1 MSESLLQT
9 GEYQPAFQTAGSQS
23 ETMHD
28 SDSADNRILIV
39 DDEEALRTLF
49 VTVLGDRYDCVPAA
63 DAQEALELLR
73 TQQFALVITDVQMPG
88 MSGVDLLR
96 KIVSDYPDVAT
107 IIVSGIDRSQRVID
121 ALRLGALDYLIKP
134 CDIEVLQLS
143 VERAL
148 ERRTL
153 FRDGRRYK
161 QELERRN
168 EELAR
173 QKAELVRLQAQLVH
187 SETMASLGQLAAG
200 VAHELN
206 NPVGFIY
213 SNAESLSGYTSDLDR
228 LLRAYDEALPPEL
241 ASRVDSIK
249 REIHFDRLL
258 PDLGS
263 IVADCRDGAQR
274 IREIVLNLR
283 TFSRLDE
290 AELKRV
296 DIHAGLD
303 ATIRLLSQYF
313 SSGRIT
319 LTREYGALPLVECF
333 AAQLNQV
340 WMNVLTNAAQAI
352 GSAPGE
358 VRITTRMENEAVCV
372 EISDT
377 GTGVS
382 AEVLKRIFDPFV
394 TTKPVGEG
402 TGLGLS
408 ISYGIVE
415 RHGGQI
421 SAKSTV
427 GKGTTFTTLIP
438 LDPKHRES
446 KSNTENKEIF

>member
-1 MSESLLQT
+1 MSDSLLPAN
-9 GEYQPAFQTAGSQS
+9 EYQTALQMTGSQA
-23 ETMHD
+23 EMGHD
-28 SDSADNRILIV
+28 SAATDYRILIV
-39 DDEEALRTLF
+39 DDEEVLRTLF
-49 VTVLGDRYDCVPAA
+49 VTALGERYDCVPAA
-63 DAQEALELLR
+63 DAQEALELMR
-73 TQQFALVITDVQMPG
+73 EQQFALVISDVQMPG

-96 KIVSDYPDVAT
+96 KIVSEYPDVAT

-121 ALRLGALDYLIKP
+121 ALRMGAFDYLIKP

-153 FRDGRRYK
+153 LRDGRRYR

-168 EELAR
+168 DELAR

-213 SNAESLSGYTSDLDR
+213 SNAEILSGYTSDLDR
-228 LLRAYDEALPPEL
+228 LLSAYDEALPPEL
-241 ASRVDSIK
+241 AARVASIK

-258 PDLGS
+258 PDLES
-263 IVADCRDGAQR
+263 IVGDCQEGARR

-319 LTREYGALPLVECF
+319 LTRDYGALPLVDCF

-352 GSAPGE
+352 GCAAGE
-358 VRITTRMENEAVCV
+358 VRIVTRVEDEAVCV

-377 GTGVS
+377 GSGVS
-382 AEVLKRIFDPFV
+382 AEELKRIFDPFF

-408 ISYGIVE
+408 ISYGIVKK
-415 RHGGQI
+415 HGGNI
-421 SAKSTV
+421 KVESSF
-427 GKGTTFTTLIP
+427 GKGTTFTTRIP
-438 LDPKHRES
+438 LNLKHRE
-446 KSNTENKEIF
+446 NE